1 MGDDKRKPFAKSF
14 EILGAVVAFPKCGNS
29 IVEVRN
35 KDSRLVQLAEMT
47 EQLKSRVN
55 GRIPRHFLESY
66 KGRMLYAAGHTYGRC
81 TQMACQLLHK
91 LSGASGM
98 VHVSLELVHAS
109 VFAMEL
115 LSNSGPRMVRQWCWD
130 SPVLVFTDGA
140 AEDDFQA
147 VTHGAVLVDPRDGT
161 RLYFGDQVPE
171 DFVKVWKRNGKRQVI
186 AQAELF
192 PVVVA
197 KCTWKSRLSDRS
209 VLWFLDNESA
219 RMALIRNYS
228 PVLDNFCL
236 LQMNAKQD
244 VQARSRH
251 WYSRVPSLSNPS
263 DDASRLVFEAYRG
276 CTWTVPQYEQL
287 LKHLQDF
294 RNLICSLEL
303 GR

>member
-1 MGDDKRKPFAKSF
+1 MGEDKRKPFAKSF
-14 EILGAVVAFPKCGNS
+14 EILGAVVAFPKGEDG

-35 KDSRLVQLAEMT
+35 KDSRLLQLAEMT
-47 EQLKSRVN
+47 EQLKSSVE
-55 GRIPRHFLESY
+55 GRIHRHFLESY

-98 VHVSLELVHAS
+98 VHVTLELVQAS

-115 LSNSGPRMVRQWCWD
+115 LSNSGPRVVRSWCWD
-130 SPVLVFTDGA
+130 SPIMVFTDGA
-140 AEDDFQA
+140 AEDDFEA
-147 VTHGAVLVDPRDGT
+147 VTHGAVLIDPRDGA
-161 RLYFGDQVPE
+161 RLYFGDHVPK
-171 DFVKVWKRNGKRQVI
+171 DFVVTWKRSGKKQVI

-197 KCTWKSRLSDRS
+197 KCTWESRLSDRS

-236 LQMNAKQD
+236 LQMNAKRD
-244 VQARSRH
+244 VQTRSRH
-251 WYSRVPSLSNPS
+251 WYSRVPSQSNPS
-263 DDASRLVFEAYRG
+263 DAASRLAFESYRD
-276 CTWTVPQYEQL
+276 CTWTNPQYGQL
-287 LKHLQDF
+287 LEHLQDF
-294 RNLICSLEL
+294 RNLIASLEM